1 MKPLFKLLVRQ
12 RNPQKTLTTFNRR
25 IPMSITLPSLDART
39 LDERYA
45 IISLFIQQEATRLGQ
60 QIDIEREAVLAFM
73 LYDAEGNIGQV
84 KRDLKLVCAKSF
96 LYYRTHNLEHLVIRK
111 RDLSLPVQK
120 GLLKIKEV
128 PERLDQFVDSKSNYL
143 SFQPGTN
150 KIVWSQDPARDMQV
164 YNEIEEK
171 SLTCPKLT

>member
-1 MKPLFKLLVRQ
+1 
-12 RNPQKTLTTFNRR
+12 
-25 IPMSITLPSLDART
+25 MSITLPSLDART

-120 GLLKIKEV
+120 GLLKLK
-128 PERLDQFVDSKSNYL
+128 KYL
-143 SFQPGTN
+143 SAWINLSIVKVIIYLSSQAPTKLFGH
-150 KIVWSQDPARDMQV
+150 KIQLETCKFTMKSKK
-164 YNEIEEK
+164 K

>member
-1 MKPLFKLLVRQ
+1 
-12 RNPQKTLTTFNRR
+12 
-25 IPMSITLPSLDART
+25 MSITLPSLDART

-120 GLLKIKEV
+120 
-128 PERLDQFVDSKSNYL
+128 DY
-143 SFQPGTN
+143 
-150 KIVWSQDPARDMQV
+150 
-164 YNEIEEK
+164 
-171 SLTCPKLT
+171 

>member
-84 KRDLKLVCAKSF
+84 K
-96 LYYRTHNLEHLVIRK
+96 
-111 RDLSLPVQK
+111 
-120 GLLKIKEV
+120 GLKI
-128 PERLDQFVDSKSNYL
+128 
-143 SFQPGTN
+143 
-150 KIVWSQDPARDMQV
+150 
-164 YNEIEEK
+164 
-171 SLTCPKLT
+171 SLC